1 MGGHTALGMGNG
13 SDSFK
18 FVMNSKTGISISEE
32 VRSIESLYIKD
43 KQALVFGINNG
54 SNKIFVKNEVN

>member
-1 MGGHTALGMGNG
+1 
-13 SDSFK
+13 
-18 FVMNSKTGISISEE
+18 MNSKTGISISEE